1 MNVATVTLPEP
12 WELVVATI
20 TRVVP
25 YGAYATLDEYNNV
38 EGLLHISELSTR
50 WVKNIK
56 DHVREGQKT
65 VLKVLRVDPDKLHI
79 DLSLRRVS
87 EMEKKKK
94 LLQWKQENRSRKL
107 LDTAAESIGISSTDA
122 YEKIGIPLE
131 EHFGSIYLGMEQAV
145 KMGEDA
151 LLKIGIP
158 NQWATVLTQLVKSKI
173 SLPQVKISGI
183 LELKSNNPDGI
194 SLLKKAF
201 AKAKSFKKPDNT
213 GIQIYVT
220 GVPLYRIEVTA
231 DSYKVAERLL
241 EKATKRAIKI
251 MEDNGGEGK
260 FTRKP

>member
-1 MNVATVTLPEP
+1 MEAVPLPES

-25 YGAYATLDEYNNV
+25 YGAYGTLDEYNDV

-56 DHVREGQKT
+56 DHVREGQKI

-87 EMEKKKK
+87 DMERKKK
-94 LLQWKQENRSRKL
+94 LLQWKQENRGKKL
-107 LDTAAESIGISSTDA
+107 LDTVAETIGISSDEA

-131 EHFGSIYLGMEQAV
+131 DHFGSIYLGMEQVV
-145 KMGEDA
+145 KLGEDIFI
-151 LLKIGIP
+151 KIGVP
-158 NQWATVLTQLVKSKI
+158 KKWATVLTQFVKSKI
-173 SLPQVKISGI
+173 SLPQVKISGT
-183 LELKSNNPDGI
+183 LVLKSNNPDGI

-201 AKAKSFKKPDNT
+201 NNATNFKKPNNT
-213 GIQIYVT
+213 DIQIYVT
-220 GVPLYRIEVTA
+220 GSPQYRIEVTA
-231 DSYKVAERLL
+231 NSYKIAETLL
-241 EKATKRAIKI
+241 EKASKRTIKM

-260 FTRKP
+260 FIRKP

>member
-1 MNVATVTLPEP
+1 MEAVPLPES

-25 YGAYATLDEYNNV
+25 YGAYGTLDEYNDV

-56 DHVREGQKT
+56 DHVREGQKI

-87 EMEKKKK
+87 DMERKKK
-94 LLQWKQENRSRKL
+94 LLQWKQENRGKKL
-107 LDTAAESIGISSTDA
+107 LDTVAETIGISSDEA

-131 EHFGSIYLGMEQAV
+131 DHFGSIYLGMEQVV
-145 KMGEDA
+145 KLGEDIFI
-151 LLKIGIP
+151 KIGVP
-158 NQWATVLTQLVKSKI
+158 KKWATVLTQFVKSKI
-173 SLPQVKISGI
+173 SLPQVKISGT
-183 LELKSNNPDGI
+183 LVLQSNNPDGI

-201 AKAKSFKKPDNT
+201 NKATNFKKPNNT
-213 GIQIYVT
+213 DIQIYVT
-220 GVPLYRIEVTA
+220 GSPQYRIEVTA
-231 DSYKVAERLL
+231 DSYKIAETLL
-241 EKATKRAIKI
+241 EKASKRTIKM

-260 FTRKP
+260 FIRKP

>member
-1 MNVATVTLPEP
+1 MNVDEITLPEP

-25 YGAYATLDEYNNV
+25 YGAYATLDEYNHV

-56 DHVREGQKT
+56 DHVREGQKI

-87 EMEKKKK
+87 DMERKKK
-94 LLQWKQENRSRKL
+94 LLQWKQENRSRKIL
-107 LDTAAESIGISSTDA
+107 ETVAESIGISSVDA

-131 EHFGSIYLGMEQAV
+131 DHFGSIHLGMEQTV
-145 KMGEDA
+145 KIGEEA

-158 NQWATVLTQLVKSKI
+158 QQWATVLTQLVKSKI

-183 LELKSNNPDGI
+183 LELKSNKPDGV

-201 AKAKSFKKPDNT
+201 SKAKNFKKPNNSD
-213 GIQIYVT
+213 IQIYVT
-220 GVPLYRIEVTA
+220 GTPMYRIEVTA
-231 DSYKVAERLL
+231 NSYKVAESLL
-241 EKATKRAIKI
+241 EKSTQRAIKM

-260 FTRKP
+260 FIRKS